1 MKWITKKRFYI
12 PAVIL
17 LLIFVLLF
25 FASDMARN
33 YIEKNSKELIGRTV
47 QLNELHFNYF
57 NVSVQAKGFK
67 LFEENDDEVFAGF
80 RELLVDFQP
89 WNLLHGEYAFS
100 QILIDSAYVSVV
112 KSNQGFNFDS
122 LIPQDTT
129 SVADTLETNSDI
141 KFLIE
146 NIQLINGRV
155 DFYDATVN
163 NRMIFDNLSL
173 TLPQI
178 AWNKEESKAGVNFK
192 LGEDGE
198 VHVAAQMNQ
207 ANNEYLIDFRTSNI
221 DINFAKNYLLPYLN
235 INKIAGNLDLNL
247 KIKGSTKEYE
257 KITIRGNGRLA
268 NFAMTDSADV
278 EFIKS
283 KQIEVVLDSLDLQA
297 FQFSLDTIHVIEP
310 YLFASLLPQTTNIER
325 ILEPTLTSL
334 ETEAQVDSATQ
345 ADEQATHYRI
355 NHLQIE
361 DGEVLFTDNT
371 LNRPFH
377 YTFKDVS
384 LTMSNL
390 SDLAEAVNTQ
400 YTVNLNDLGELK
412 GNTTFSMLDP
422 YHLHHHAQISR
433 LQLQSFSPYS
443 EYFVAH
449 GITGGHFTYDFS
461 IEMSRTKLL
470 NNNNVKIQDL
480 TFGKRTADTTAT
492 KLPIRFALYLL
503 KDKNDKIAFELPV
516 TGNPSDPEFK
526 LGKIIWK
533 TVANFLVKTATT
545 PFNALASLAGGDP
558 NSLKNV
564 EFKFLQDSIDDPQK
578 TTLDKIINI
587 SQQKPELL
595 FVFEQYTDADHEREM
610 ISIAQA
616 KKMMMSAVPPSDS
629 LATEPDETAWT
640 QWLNAK
646 HPDLSASIE
655 SRCKAIVG
663 QQKVEELLTQKMN
676 LRNESIKSYL
686 ETKGMAPNAYRIQIA
701 DLKNMTPEMKKP
713 HYKVEAELP

>member
-67 LFEENDDEVFAGF
+67 LFEENDDEVFDGF

-221 DINFAKNYLLPYLN
+221 DINFAKNYLVPYLN

-247 KIKGSTKEYE
+247 
-257 KITIRGNGRLA
+257 
-268 NFAMTDSADV
+268 
-278 EFIKS
+278 
-283 KQIEVVLDSLDLQA
+283 
-297 FQFSLDTIHVIEP
+297 
-310 YLFASLLPQTTNIER
+310 
-325 ILEPTLTSL
+325 
-334 ETEAQVDSATQ
+334 
-345 ADEQATHYRI
+345 
-355 NHLQIE
+355 
-361 DGEVLFTDNT
+361 
-371 LNRPFH
+371 
-377 YTFKDVS
+377 
-384 LTMSNL
+384 
-390 SDLAEAVNTQ
+390 
-400 YTVNLNDLGELK
+400 
-412 GNTTFSMLDP
+412 
-422 YHLHHHAQISR
+422 
-433 LQLQSFSPYS
+433 
-443 EYFVAH
+443 
-449 GITGGHFTYDFS
+449 
-461 IEMSRTKLL
+461 
-470 NNNNVKIQDL
+470 
-480 TFGKRTADTTAT
+480 
-492 KLPIRFALYLL
+492 
-503 KDKNDKIAFELPV
+503 
-516 TGNPSDPEFK
+516 
-526 LGKIIWK
+526 
-533 TVANFLVKTATT
+533 
-545 PFNALASLAGGDP
+545 
-558 NSLKNV
+558 
-564 EFKFLQDSIDDPQK
+564 
-578 TTLDKIINI
+578 
-587 SQQKPELL
+587 
-595 FVFEQYTDADHEREM
+595 
-610 ISIAQA
+610 
-616 KKMMMSAVPPSDS
+616 
-629 LATEPDETAWT
+629 
-640 QWLNAK
+640 
-646 HPDLSASIE
+646 
-655 SRCKAIVG
+655 
-663 QQKVEELLTQKMN
+663 
-676 LRNESIKSYL
+676 
-686 ETKGMAPNAYRIQIA
+686 
-701 DLKNMTPEMKKP
+701 
-713 HYKVEAELP
+713 